1 MGKIYAAMMIMDYY
15 KQSKMKKQR
24 QQLEEQVKVKD
35 SVVGGWAPEGTGLC
49 IPGAQ
54 CPASA

>member
-1 MGKIYAAMMIMDYY
+1 MMIMDYY